1 LKRQNYNV
9 FKVRKKEKMRQIH
22 QKQLPIIE
30 PCGNHKVSRLLDKIS
45 IIIDEHPVI
54 AEQAFEDLLKDD
66 VCCSAG
72 RESLSADQVVRVAI
86 LYRLFNCSYREL
98 EFRLSDSVAARRFAR
113 LAFDNQ
119 PRKSSLQQDIKSLK
133 AETWEIINKILVGY
147 AVANKV
153 ESGKKIRTDTTVI
166 ESNIHHPTDSRLLTD
181 CVRSVSRLLEQVST
195 ALPVLH
201 LEFIVNLRR
210 AKKRNMEIANPSG
223 KKGIKRK
230 REKSYKDLIKITKNT
245 YGYGHDA
252 LITLQ
257 KFKGTQEEKTIA
269 KLFMIKLESLLP
281 LVNTIIDQ
289 AYRRVVLG
297 ETVPVKD
304 KIVSIFEGHTNIIV
318 KDRRDTLFGH
328 KFCLTTG
335 TSSLIIDA
343 VIEKGNPSDSTLVK
357 GTIDR
362 VIDVLGLIPNA
373 YALDGGF
380 TSRNNVNIVK
390 DAGVK
395 EVCFHKKKG
404 IDVMDMVSSPAIFKK
419 LKKFRAG
426 IEGVISALKR
436 ELGLSRATWK
446 GLDGFKKYVWSGIVT
461 FNLSII
467 GKHLLKQ

>member
-257 KFKGTQEEKTIA
+257 KLKA
-269 KLFMIKLESLLP
+269 H
-281 LVNTIIDQ
+281 
-289 AYRRVVLG
+289 R
-297 ETVPVKD
+297 
-304 KIVSIFEGHTNIIV
+304 
-318 KDRRDTLFGH
+318 
-328 KFCLTTG
+328 
-335 TSSLIIDA
+335 
-343 VIEKGNPSDSTLVK
+343 
-357 GTIDR
+357 
-362 VIDVLGLIPNA
+362 
-373 YALDGGF
+373 
-380 TSRNNVNIVK
+380 
-390 DAGVK
+390 
-395 EVCFHKKKG
+395 KKKPLLN
-404 IDVMDMVSSPAIFKK
+404 SS
-419 LKKFRAG
+419 
-426 IEGVISALKR
+426 
-436 ELGLSRATWK
+436 
-446 GLDGFKKYVWSGIVT
+446 
-461 FNLSII
+461 
-467 GKHLLKQ
+467 